1 MPAYVTPRYGDPE
14 EAMDIED
21 KELFDSALSNEP
33 VEQVAVDEPAPEQQV
48 DDGQPRDDQGRFAP
62 KGETEPVAAEP
73 QGKEEAYVP
82 SWRLREMREE
92 REATERRF
100 QESQAQW
107 QRQIAELQAKL
118 PKEEPKPAPDVFEDP
133 NKFLEHGVRQHV
145 DPIRS
150 EITQLREEYS
160 KKWAIKEHGAEKVN
174 AAYKAL
180 ADGMQSRDPEVLA
193 VYQRAM
199 QSMDP
204 YDAIVS
210 WHQQKAVFSQIGND
224 PNAWF
229 EKELEK
235 RLADPQFASTQLQK
249 IQQSVRGPAQGQ
261 TIVQL
266 PPSIGKAPSSQS
278 ASDDAG
284 DMSEASLF
292 AHAMR

>member
-1 MPAYVTPRYGDPE
+1 
-14 EAMDIED
+14 MDIED
-21 KELFDSALSNEP
+21 KDVFEAALSDEPIELAAADEP
-33 VEQVAVDEPAPEQQV
+33 VAEQPVDE
-48 DDGQPRDDQGRFAP
+48 GQPRDEHGRFAA
-62 KGETEPVAAEP
+62 KAEEPVAQPEAKPE
-73 QGKEEAYVP
+73 GKEEAYVP

-92 REATERRF
+92 REAAERRF
-100 QESQAQW
+100 AETQSQW

-133 NKFLEHGVRQHV
+133 NRFLEHGVRQHV

-160 KKWAIKEHGAEKVN
+160 KKWAIKEHGQEKVN
-174 AAYKAL
+174 AAYKAI

-210 WHQQKAVFSQIGND
+210 WHSQKTVFSQIGND

-235 RLADPQFASTQLQK
+235 RLADPQFAAAQMQR
-249 IQQSVRGPAQGQ
+249 IQSSVRNPSGAQQPGN
-261 TIVQL
+261 TIKL
-266 PPSIGKAPSSQS
+266 PPSIGKVPSSHS
-278 ASDDAG
+278 ASDDVA
-284 DMSEASLF
+284 DMSDAGLF

>member
-1 MPAYVTPRYGDPE
+1 
-14 EAMDIED
+14 MDTND
-21 KELFDSALSNEP
+21 QELFESALS
-33 VEQVAVDEPAPEQQV
+33 DEPIVEAAADETVAEQPV
-48 DDGQPRDDQGRFAP
+48 IDGQPRDEHGRFAP
-62 KGETEPVAAEP
+62 KEPEPVAEAQPEP
-73 QGKEEAYVP
+73 QAKEEAYVP

-107 QRQIAELQAKL
+107 QRQIAELQARL

-133 NKFLEHGVRQHV
+133 NKFLEYGVRQHV

-160 KKWAIKEHGAEKVN
+160 KKWAEKEHGPEKVK
-174 AAYKAL
+174 AAYDWVAQ
-180 ADGMQSRDPEVLA
+180 GMQSRDPEVAA

-204 YDAIVS
+204 YGEILKA
-210 WHQQKAVFSQIGND
+210 HQQREVYTKIGND

-235 RLADPQFASTQLQK
+235 RLADPQFASAQLQR
-249 IQQSVRGPAQGQ
+249 IQSGVRANPQAPNQ
-261 TIVQL
+261 IKL
-266 PPSIGKAPSSQS
+266 PPSLGRVPSSHS
-278 ASDDAG
+278 ASDDVG
-284 DMSEASLF
+284 DMSDQSLF
-292 AHAMR
+292 AHAMS